1 MTFSKRKKTNK
12 ILKNVI
18 KAQEKNTL
26 NKQPLPELP
35 GFFTTEPLGKDKNYP
50 RSRGGVPGYTCER
63 FIPFYDDNCGK
74 VVGEDTSYCE
84 GDYLKCVSNPYSKNP
99 TTSFHCGKTS
109 DGKEGNKDIPVGA
122 ICKPISGINPT
133 LENGITDLAESN
145 ASNSTEPTP
154 TTEPEPAPTPTTE
167 PEPAPEPTTEPVPA
181 PTPTP
186 TTEPEPTPAPEPAP
200 TPAPE
205 PAPENVAQTDSDSDF
220 ANTDNETDTDTES
233 DTDTET
239 DNNNDT
245 TESNQNKKNAK
256 VFTLLTKEGPKIQI
270 KII

>member
-1 MTFSKRKKTNK
+1 MTFSKRKKTNN

-18 KAQEKNTL
+18 KAQDKNRL

-35 GFFTTEPLGKDKNYP
+35 DFFTTEPLGKDKNYP
-50 RSRGGVPGYTCER
+50 RSRGGLPGYTCER

-74 VVGEDTSYCE
+74 VVGEDTSYCD

-109 DGKEGNKDIPVGA
+109 DGKEGDPNIPVGA

-133 LENGITDLAESN
+133 LEDGN
-145 ASNSTEPTP
+145 TEPAP
-154 TTEPEPAPTPTTE
+154 APEPEPAPAPE
-167 PEPAPEPTTEPVPA
+167 PEPAPAPEPTT
-181 PTPTP
+181 
-186 TTEPEPTPAPEPAP
+186 
-200 TPAPE
+200 
-205 PAPENVAQTDSDSDF
+205 VAETDSESDI
-220 ANTDNETDTDTES
+220 ANTDSESESDNDNTDSESDNDNTES
-233 DTDTET
+233 K
-239 DNNNDT
+239 
-245 TESNQNKKNAK
+245 QNKKNAK

>member
-35 GFFTTEPLGKDKNYP
+35 GFFTKEPLGKDKNYP

-74 VVGEDTSYCE
+74 VVGEDTSYCG

-109 DGKEGNKDIPVGA
+109 DGKEGNKNIPVGA
-122 ICKPISGINPT
+122 ICKPISGRNPT
-133 LENGITDLAESN
+133 LEDGNTDLAESN
-145 ASNSTEPTP
+145 ASNSTEPTTEPELAPTPTTEPEPAP

-167 PEPAPEPTTEPVPA
+167 PEPAPEPTT
-181 PTPTP
+181 
-186 TTEPEPTPAPEPAP
+186 
-200 TPAPE
+200 
-205 PAPENVAQTDSDSDF
+205 VAETDSESESEIDV
-220 ANTDNETDTDTES
+220 ANTDDDTES
-233 DTDTET
+233 ESD
-239 DNNNDT
+239 NDT
-245 TESNQNKKNAK
+245 TESKQNKVNAK

>member
-1 MTFSKRKKTNK
+1 MTFSKRKKTNN

-18 KAQEKNTL
+18 KAQDKNRL

-35 GFFTTEPLGKDKNYP
+35 DFFTTEPLGKDKNYP
-50 RSRGGVPGYTCER
+50 RSRGGLPGYTCER

-74 VVGEDTSYCE
+74 VVGEDTSYCD

-109 DGKEGNKDIPVGA
+109 DGKEGDPNIPVGA

-133 LENGITDLAESN
+133 LEDGNTDLAESN
-145 ASNSTEPTP
+145 ASNSNDTEPT
-154 TTEPEPAPTPTTE
+154 TEPAPTPAPAPAPE
-167 PEPAPEPTTEPVPA
+167 PAPEPAPAPAPEPTTEPA
-181 PTPTP
+181 
-186 TTEPEPTPAPEPAP
+186 PEPTTIAE
-200 TPAPE
+200 
-205 PAPENVAQTDSDSDF
+205 TDSESDI
-220 ANTDNETDTDTES
+220 ANTDSESESDNDNTDSESDNDNTES
-233 DTDTET
+233 K
-239 DNNNDT
+239 
-245 TESNQNKKNAK
+245 QNKKNAK

>member
-1 MTFSKRKKTNK
+1 MTFSKRKKTNN

-18 KAQEKNTL
+18 KAQDKNRL

-35 GFFTTEPLGKDKNYP
+35 DFFTTEPLGKDKNYP
-50 RSRGGVPGYTCER
+50 RSRGGLPGYTCER

-74 VVGEDTSYCE
+74 VVGEDTSYCD

-109 DGKEGNKDIPVGA
+109 DGKEGDPNIPVGA

-133 LENGITDLAESN
+133 LEDGN
-145 ASNSTEPTP
+145 TEPAP
-154 TTEPEPAPTPTTE
+154 APEPEPA
-167 PEPAPEPTTEPVPA
+167 PAPEPTT
-181 PTPTP
+181 
-186 TTEPEPTPAPEPAP
+186 
-200 TPAPE
+200 
-205 PAPENVAQTDSDSDF
+205 VAETDSESDI
-220 ANTDNETDTDTES
+220 ANTDSESESESES
-233 DTDTET
+233 DND
-239 DNNNDT
+239 DT
-245 TESNQNKKNAK
+245 TESKQNKKNAK